1 VPTPFYHLS
10 IADDILK
17 HPELV
22 PEMKG
27 LIKGQLGAFYLGN
40 TAPDVQVISGQKR
53 SATHFFPVPIPADA
67 EVPWEILLSRF
78 PDLRASR
85 ELIEAQAVFISG
97 YLCHLQA
104 DWIWVSE
111 IFEPIFGPS
120 QTWAS
125 FSERLY
131 WHNILRAFLDV
142 EVLEDLPVDRILEI
156 GPPGLQLWLPI
167 IRDQDLETWWKYLC
181 EQLEPGKS
189 IKTFE
194 VFAARQRIDVLEFQ
208 AKLESEEVM
217 QENIFNHIS
226 RQQLDDYRTQLV
238 EKNISLLYNY
248 LGPRIAPD
256 SEAVIPEC
264 RTAQQVDRSSL

>member
-1 VPTPFYHLS
+1 MPTPFYHLS
-10 IADDILK
+10 IADAILE
-17 HPELV
+17 HPVLD
-22 PEMKG
+22 PGIKG
-27 LIKGQLGAFYLGN
+27 LIQGQLGAFYLGN
-40 TAPDVQVISGQKR
+40 TAPDVQVISGHKR

-67 EVPWEILLSRF
+67 EVPWEKMLSRF
-78 PDLRASR
+78 PDLGASG
-85 ELIEAQAVFISG
+85 ELNEAQAVFICG

-111 IFEPIFGPS
+111 IFEPIFGPR
-120 QTWAS
+120 QRWAS

-131 WHNILRAFLDV
+131 WHNILRAYLDV
-142 EVLEDLPVDRILEI
+142 EVLEDLQVDRILGI
-156 GPPGLQLWLPI
+156 GPFDSQHWLPI
-167 IRDQDLETWWKYLC
+167 IRDRDLETWWKYLC

-194 VFAARQRIDVLEFQ
+194 VFSARQGIDVLEFQ
-208 AKLESEEVM
+208 AMLESEEGL
-217 QENIFNHIS
+217 QENVFNHIS

-238 EKNISLLYNY
+238 EKNISLLIKY

-256 SEAVIPEC
+256 SEAVIQEC

>member
-1 VPTPFYHLS
+1 MPTPFYHLS
-10 IADDILK
+10 IADDILR
-17 HPELV
+17 HPVLD
-22 PEMKG
+22 PEIKG
-27 LIKGQLGAFYLGN
+27 LIQGQLGAFYLGN

-53 SATHFFPVPIPADA
+53 STTHFFPVPIPADA

-194 VFAARQRIDVLEFQ
+194 VFAARQGIDVLEFQ

-226 RQQLDDYRTQLV
+226 RQQLR
-238 EKNISLLYNY
+238 
-248 LGPRIAPD
+248 
-256 SEAVIPEC
+256 
-264 RTAQQVDRSSL
+264 

>member
-1 VPTPFYHLS
+1 
-10 IADDILK
+10 
-17 HPELV
+17 
-22 PEMKG
+22 MKG
-27 LIKGQLGAFYLGN
+27 LIQGQLGAFYLGN

-104 DWIWVSE
+104 DWMWVSE

-125 FSERLY
+125 FSERLH

-156 GPPGLQLWLPI
+156 RPPGLQLWLPI

-194 VFAARQRIDVLEFQ
+194 VFAARQGIDVLEFQ

-226 RQQLDDYRTQLV
+226 RQQIDDYRTQLV